1 MHLLAHIDPVTDDLS
16 DGQLFERLA
25 DWIEM
30 YLEATQ
36 DLAAHW
42 WDMLMDQREF
52 WDDFPGI
59 LDTFIVRRGF
69 ASSIAFYHHSC

>member
-1 MHLLAHIDPVTDDLS
+1 MITDDLS

-25 DWIEM
+25 DWIEI

-42 WDMLMDQREF
+42 WDMLMEQREF

-59 LDTFIVRRGF
+59 LDAFIVRRGF
-69 ASSIAFYHHSC
+69 GSPMFPIMIRADGQT